1 MSKDED
7 IGYSPQLHEAVHE
20 IVENQIR
27 NGNPK
32 ETKATLNR
40 LMNLGYDRHEAIHKI
55 GAIVLEEIFNIMKNQ
70 KKFDEKKYVNK
81 LKKLK

>member
-1 MSKDED
+1 MLKDKE

-27 NGNPK
+27 DGKPI
-32 ETKATLNR
+32 ETKVTLNR
-40 LMNLGYDRHEAIHKI
+40 LMTLGYDRHEAIHKI